1 MAVARRERVSI
12 TGAGCEHRGA
22 GISGRTGG
30 SQSPRASA
38 RDSLRF
44 PACDPICGAPLALG
58 SRGLS
63 TPALAL
69 TLTLVASLAETAR
82 AEPCAPR
89 AELGG
94 DAEAVV
100 KVQAELQR
108 LGVDARPAKSPE
120 ETREALRA
128 SLRGSRCPMV
138 VAAVELDRSGG
149 IAVAVQDASQR
160 SEGRVVSDAVLA
172 AAWIDSW
179 LRDDFI
185 APDEVLAPPAA
196 APGAITPAAPRDT
209 PPAQAAPGLPMLD
222 QFSLAA
228 SFVESWT
235 DDQTS
240 WSGVAVAGCV
250 RTGGVCVGA
259 RAGYAWQDVTADVSA
274 AAKRDM
280 SLFATL
286 SYSEELGRMSIAPE
300 LGVGIGRLTTSRIEG
315 CKVAPPPMCD
325 PTTDPNGCMGSQPP
339 MTMCDGTGTTP
350 GAVYVGDNFSATIY
364 TPRIS
369 AAVRI
374 AIPLFDHVWLDG
386 LAAATAAPL
395 GHTGDYATSPDGTV
409 MTNTGAFPLPGD
421 PTFGVQ
427 LGVGLRVGAR

>member
-1 MAVARRERVSI
+1 MAAARV
-12 TGAGCEHRGA
+12 
-22 GISGRTGG
+22 
-30 SQSPRASA
+30 
-38 RDSLRF
+38 
-44 PACDPICGAPLALG
+44 
-58 SRGLS
+58 
-63 TPALAL
+63 ALA
-69 TLTLVASLAETAR
+69 LTLVASLVETGR

-160 SEGRVVSDAVLA
+160 SEGRVVSDAALA

-179 LRDDFI
+179 LRDDFTT
-185 APDEVLAPPAA
+185 PDEELAPPPA
-196 APGAITPAAPRDT
+196 APGATAPMAARDT
-209 PPAQAAPGLPMLD
+209 PPAQAAPATPLLD
-222 QFSLAA
+222 RFSLAA
-228 SFVESWT
+228 SFMESWS

-250 RTGGVCVGA
+250 RIGGLCVGA
-259 RAGYAWQDVTADVSA
+259 RAGYAWQDVTADATA

-280 SLFATL
+280 SLLATV

-339 MTMCDGTGTTP
+339 MTMCDGTGTMP
-350 GAVYVGDNFSATIY
+350 GTAYVGDNFSATMY

-369 AAVRI
+369 AALRI

-386 LAAATAAPL
+386 MAAATAAPF

-409 MTNTGAFPLPGD
+409 MANTGVFPLPGD
-421 PTFGVQ
+421 PTFAVQ